1 MNNIDVLEEI
11 IDQIENIKG
20 EIELVNQSYDNQ
32 IDELDFESSSYN
44 YNVAN
49 IEDERQEE
57 ISEIEMTIPDIFF
70 KLHYSDEEE
79 DVVIS
84 AFDIYKDGIDLY
96 GVEKVDVI

>member
-1 MNNIDVLEEI
+1 MNNMDILQDI
-11 IDQIENIKG
+11 IDQVENIASQVVL
-20 EIELVNQSYDNQ
+20 INQFYDNQ

-70 KLHYSDEEE
+70 KLHYGDEEE
-79 DVVIS
+79 AIIS
-84 AFDIYKDGIDLY
+84 AFDIYKNGIDLY
-96 GVEKVDVI
+96 GVEEVDVI